1 MQTQI
6 YVGLS
11 AQLALRRQ
19 MDTVANN
26 IANMNTTGFRAEKV
40 LFDAHLERT
49 QDRRHVAFVVD
60 RNSYTDMRAGKFETT
75 GNPLDVAVNGDGW
88 LMVETPNGPR
98 YTRDGRLNIDGEGR
112 LVTLDG
118 NLVLDQGGGEIVIP
132 EESGR
137 VEILKD
143 GTVGGRVGE
152 VEQVFGQIARVRP
165 LDIQTMTRE
174 ASGLYTAP
182 GGFEEAVDAEIRQG
196 VLEGSNVQ
204 PVIAMTELMS
214 ISRAYEQAKSMVE
227 NNDEALR
234 NAVRTI
240 GRID

>member
-19 MDTVANN
+19 LDTVANN
-26 IANMNTTGFRAEKV
+26 IANMNTAGFRAEKV

-49 QDRRHVAFVVD
+49 QDKRHVAYVID
-60 RNSYTDMRAGKFETT
+60 RTSYTDMRAGKFEVT
-75 GNPLDVAVNGDGW
+75 GNPLDVAINGDAW
-88 LMVETPNGPR
+88 LMVDTPNGPR
-98 YTRDGRLNIDGEGR
+98 YTRDGRLNLDGEGR

-118 NLVLDQGGGEIVIP
+118 HAVLDQGGGEIAVP
-132 EESGR
+132 QDVAGR
-137 VEILKD
+137 IEILKD
-143 GTVGGRVGE
+143 GTVGDG
-152 VEQVFGQIARVRP
+152 EQVFGQIARMRP
-165 LDIQTMTRE
+165 QDVQTMMRE
-174 ASGLYTAP
+174 ASGLYSAP
-182 GGFEEAVDAEIRQG
+182 GAFEAAIDAEIRQG
-196 VLEGSNVQ
+196 VIEGSNVQ
-204 PVIAMTELMS
+204 PVVAMTELMS

-227 NNDEALR
+227 NNDDTLR